1 MRGMRDF
8 ICQSETQTVSA
19 SQRNSLCT
27 LQMVG
32 LLGLLASSSATHA
45 HSTWANGVPIPEWV
59 TKACCGPGDA
69 HHLQPAQVH
78 RVDGGYRIDGYP
90 KVIYDVQVLP
100 SEDGEFWAFYAVSTS
115 ESGERLFTNVFCFF
129 APASG

>member
-1 MRGMRDF
+1 
-8 ICQSETQTVSA
+8 
-19 SQRNSLCT
+19 
-27 LQMVG
+27 MVG
-32 LLGLLASSSATHA
+32 LLSLLASSNATHA

-59 TKACCGPGDA
+59 TKACCGPADA
-69 HHLQPAQVH
+69 HHLLPAQVH
-78 RVDGGYRIDGYP
+78 RVAGGYRIDGYP

-100 SEDGEFWAFYAVSTS
+100 SEDGEFWAFYAVSTN